1 MPQQKTCEVCNGKG
15 YVVPG
20 GVGMANCY
28 MCNGLGFVD
37 IDAIEIKVGDWI
49 QYRGDPSGIFTGCV
63 IEEDKYKTFF
73 VLSGNIKVQRKDIIE
88 KITMVLDPDA
98 NEKMNKFLKDQDMCR
113 VCNGAGILQ
122 GGPNRPSVS
131 CGNCHGLGKYKYLKE
146 KQKQEEKVNHP
157 KHYTF
162 GTIEVIEVI
171 EDWELGFHEGNCIKY
186 IARAKHKGEELQDL
200 KKAQWYLN
208 KKIKNMEL
216 WIAAG
221 DDK

>member
-1 MPQQKTCEVCNGKG
+1 MPQQKTCEVCKGKG
-15 YVVPG
+15 YVGIV
-20 GVGMANCY
+20 NCDT
-28 MCNGLGFVD
+28 CSGLGFVD
-37 IDAIEIKVGDWI
+37 IDAGVEA
-49 QYRGDPSGIFTGCV
+49 
-63 IEEDKYKTFF
+63 
-73 VLSGNIKVQRKDIIE
+73 
-88 KITMVLDPDA
+88 M
-98 NEKMNKFLKDQDMCR
+98 
-113 VCNGAGILQ
+113 
-122 GGPNRPSVS
+122 
-131 CGNCHGLGKYKYLKE
+131 KE

>member
-88 KITMVLDPDA
+88 KITMGLDPDA
-98 NEKMNKFLKDQDMCR
+98 NEKM
-113 VCNGAGILQ
+113 
-122 GGPNRPSVS
+122 
-131 CGNCHGLGKYKYLKE
+131 KYPRNIGVEAMKE

>member
-1 MPQQKTCEVCNGKG
+1 MPQQQTCEVCKGKG
-15 YVVPG
+15 
-20 GVGMANCY
+20 CDT
-28 MCNGLGFVD
+28 CSGLGFVD
-37 IDAIEIKVGDWI
+37 IDALEIKVGDWI

-63 IEEDKYKTFF
+63 IEGDKYIGVNTWESFHF
-73 VLSGNIKVQRKDIIE
+73 VILSGGIKVQRKDIIG
-88 KITMVLDPDA
+88 KVNMVLDPDA
-98 NEKMNKFLKDQDMCR
+98 NEKM
-113 VCNGAGILQ
+113 
-122 GGPNRPSVS
+122 
-131 CGNCHGLGKYKYLKE
+131 KE
-146 KQKQEEKVNHP
+146 KQEEKVNHP

-186 IARAKHKGEELQDL
+186 IARAKHKGNELEDL